1 MLEEKARLSLP
12 ASGGPG
18 AFQEKAGGL
27 EDRLP
32 APPGGVRRRLRAA
45 SRARL
50 ISTVSIVVFML
61 LWEGVVRLHLVNP
74 LFTSSPMRIAEAF
87 AQMIHEGS
95 LGKDLRVSGSEFLLG
110 YALAVVVGILVG
122 VGMGWYADVA
132 AALQPF
138 VSALYSTPRVALIPL
153 LIIWLGIGI
162 WSKVAVVFLV
172 AVFQI
177 LISTEAGV
185 RAADESLI
193 RTAHS
198 FGANDRQIFTTIVL
212 PGAVPF
218 LIAGL
223 RLGLGQ
229 ALVGIVVGELY
240 AATAGI
246 GYEIAVAGETFQ
258 TDRVFVGIA
267 ILASTAILLM
277 WGLRRLEMRFE
288 SWRPQRQGAGR

>member
-1 MLEEKARLSLP
+1 MLEEEAL
-12 ASGGPG
+12 PG
-18 AFQEKAGGL
+18 AHEEVPPLFQQARKRKGL
-27 EDRLP
+27 AP
-32 APPGGVRRRLRAA
+32 AV
-45 SRARL
+45 RARVIGAVAVIL
-50 ISTVSIVVFML
+50 FVVS
-61 LWEGVVRLHLVNP
+61 WEGVVRVGGVNP
-74 LFTSSPMRIAEAF
+74 LFTSSPTRIVSTF
-87 AQMIHEGS
+87 IQMTHEGV
-95 LGKDLRVSGSEFLLG
+95 LAKDIRVSGTEFIIG
-110 YALAVVVGILVG
+110 YSLAVVVGILVG
-122 VGMGWYADVA
+122 VAMGWYGDVS

-138 VSALYSTPRVALIPL
+138 VSALYSTPRIALVPL
-153 LIIWLGIGI
+153 FIIWLGIGI

-172 AVFQI
+172 AVFQV

-193 RTAHS
+193 RTARS

-258 TDRVFVGIA
+258 TDRVFVGIV
-267 ILASTAILLM
+267 ILASAAIVMM
-277 WGLRRLEMRFE
+277 WALRQLELRYE
-288 SWRPQRQGAGR
+288 SWKPQRQHA

>member
-1 MLEEKARLSLP
+1 MLEEKALP
-12 ASGGPG
+12 DTPEEALPLFHQSRRG
-18 AFQEKAGGL
+18 KGL
-27 EDRLP
+27 AP
-32 APPGGVRRRLRAA
+32 AV
-45 SRARL
+45 RARVIGTVAVTL
-50 ISTVSIVVFML
+50 FAIS
-61 LWEGVVRLHLVNP
+61 WEGVVRLGMVNP
-74 LFTSSPMRIAEAF
+74 LFTSSPSRIVSTF
-87 AQMIHEGS
+87 IRMTHEGV
-95 LGKDLRVSGSEFLLG
+95 LAKDIRVSGTEFLIG
-110 YALAVVVGILVG
+110 YSLAVVVGILLG
-122 VGMGWYADVA
+122 VAMGWYRDIS

-138 VSALYSTPRVALIPL
+138 VSALYSTPRIALVPL
-153 LIIWLGIGI
+153 FIIWLGIGI

-172 AVFQI
+172 AVFQV

-193 RTAHS
+193 RTARS

-258 TDRVFVGIA
+258 TDRVFVGVM
-267 ILASTAILLM
+267 ILATAAILLM
-277 WGLRRLEMRFE
+277 WCLRQLEMRFE
-288 SWRPQRQGAGR
+288 SWKPQRHT

>member
-1 MLEEKARLSLP
+1 MLEEKALPGAPEEIAPVSQDPRRRKRLSP
-12 ASGGPG
+12 T
-18 AFQEKAGGL
+18 
-27 EDRLP
+27 
-32 APPGGVRRRLRAA
+32 V
-45 SRARL
+45 RAR
-50 ISTVSIVVFML
+50 IIGTVAVILFVIT
-61 LWEGVVRLHLVNP
+61 WEGIVRLGTINP
-74 LFTSSPMRIAEAF
+74 LFTSSPTRIVSTF
-87 AQMIHEGS
+87 FQMTHEGV
-95 LGKDLRVSGSEFLLG
+95 LAKDIRVSSTEFVIG
-110 YALAVVVGILVG
+110 YSMAIVVGILVG
-122 VGMGWYADVA
+122 VAMGWYQDVS

-138 VSALYSTPRVALIPL
+138 VSALYSTPRIALVPL
-153 LIIWLGIGI
+153 FIIWLGIGI

-193 RTAHS
+193 RTARS
-198 FGANDRQIFTTIVL
+198 FGAHDGQIFTTIVL

-258 TDRVFVGIA
+258 TDRVFVGIV
-267 ILASTAILLM
+267 ILASAAIVMM
-277 WGLRRLEMRFE
+277 WALRQLEVRFE
-288 SWRPQRQGAGR
+288 SWKPQRQT

>member
-1 MLEEKARLSLP
+1 M
-12 ASGGPG
+12 
-18 AFQEKAGGL
+18 
-27 EDRLP
+27 
-32 APPGGVRRRLRAA
+32 APVV
-45 SRARL
+45 RAR
-50 ISTVSIVVFML
+50 IIGTIAVVLFVTA
-61 LWEGVVRLHLVNP
+61 WEGVVRLGLVNP
-74 LFTSSPMRIAEAF
+74 LFTSSPSRIITTF
-87 AQMIHEGS
+87 MKMLQEGV
-95 LGKDLRVSGSEFLLG
+95 LGKDLRVSGAEFAIG
-110 YALAVVVGILVG
+110 YSLAIVVGILIG
-122 VGMGWYADVA
+122 VAMGWYRDVS

-138 VSALYSTPRVALIPL
+138 VSALYSTPRIALVPL

-172 AVFQI
+172 AMFQV

-193 RTAHS
+193 RTARS
-198 FGANDRQIFTTIVL
+198 FGAKDRQIFTTIVL
-212 PGAVPF
+212 PGSVPF

-258 TDRVFVGIA
+258 TDRVFVGIVIIATAA
-267 ILASTAILLM
+267 IILM
-277 WGLRRLEMRFE
+277 WCLRQLEARYE
-288 SWRPQRQGAGR
+288 SWRPQRHA

>member
-12 ASGGPG
+12 AAGGPG
-18 AFQEKAGGL
+18 AFQEKSGGL

-32 APPGGVRRRLRAA
+32 APPGGVRRRHRAA

-50 ISTVSIVVFML
+50 ISTVSIVMFML
-61 LWEGVVRLHLVNP
+61 VWEGVVRLHLVNP
-74 LFTSSPMRIAEAF
+74 LFTSSPTRIAAAF

>member
-1 MLEEKARLSLP
+1 MLEGKSLTGSAVNARP
-12 ASGGPG
+12 A
-18 AFQEKAGGL
+18 A
-27 EDRLP
+27 P
-32 APPGGVRRRLRAA
+32 ARSRRKRAAAALRA
-45 SRARL
+45 RV
-50 ISTVSIVVFML
+50 ISTTAVVMFL
-61 LWEGVVRLHLVNP
+61 AAWEGVVRFGLINP
-74 LFTSSPMRIAEAF
+74 LFTSSPSRIVMTF
-87 AQMIHEGS
+87 LRMLHEGV
-95 LGKDLRVSGSEFLLG
+95 LAKDIRVSGTEFLIG
-110 YALAVVVGILVG
+110 YSAAILVG
-122 VGMGWYADVA
+122 VLVGVAMGWYRDVS

-138 VSALYSTPRVALIPL
+138 VSALYSTPRIALLPL
-153 LIIWLGIGI
+153 FIIWLGIGI

-172 AVFQI
+172 AMFQI
-177 LISTEAGV
+177 LINAEAGV

-193 RTAHS
+193 RTARS
-198 FGANDRQIFTTIVL
+198 FGANDWQIFTTIVV

-267 ILASTAILLM
+267 ILALAAIFLM
-277 WGLRRLEMRFE
+277 WCLRRVELRFE
-288 SWRPQRQGAGR
+288 RWKPQRAA

>member
-1 MLEEKARLSLP
+1 MLEEKALP
-12 ASGGPG
+12 SAHEEAQPIFDQPRGRKG
-18 AFQEKAGGL
+18 FT
-27 EDRLP
+27 P
-32 APPGGVRRRLRAA
+32 AV
-45 SRARL
+45 RARL
-50 ISTVSIVVFML
+50 IGSVSVILFVSV
-61 LWEGVVRLHLVNP
+61 WEGVVRLGMVNP
-74 LFTSSPMRIAEAF
+74 LFTSSPTRIVSTF
-87 AQMIHEGS
+87 LRMTHEGI
-95 LGKDLRVSGSEFLLG
+95 LAKDIRVSGTEFLIG
-110 YALAVVVGILVG
+110 YSLAVVVGILLG
-122 VGMGWYADVA
+122 VAMGWYRDIS

-138 VSALYSTPRVALIPL
+138 VSALYSTPRIALVPL
-153 LIIWLGIGI
+153 FIIWLGIGI

-172 AVFQI
+172 AVFQV

-185 RAADESLI
+185 RAADASLI
-193 RTAHS
+193 RTARS

-258 TDRVFVGIA
+258 TDRVFVGVV
-267 ILASTAILLM
+267 ILATAAILLM
-277 WGLRRLEMRFE
+277 WCLRQLEMRFE
-288 SWRPQRQGAGR
+288 SWKPQRHT

>member
-1 MLEEKARLSLP
+1 MLEEKALPAGGERLDAPVPRPRRGRLSP
-12 ASGGPG
+12 T
-18 AFQEKAGGL
+18 
-27 EDRLP
+27 
-32 APPGGVRRRLRAA
+32 V
-45 SRARL
+45 RARAIGTIAVTL
-50 ISTVSIVVFML
+50 FVVA
-61 LWEGVVRLHLVNP
+61 WEGVVRLGQVNP
-74 LFTSSPMRIAEAF
+74 LFTSSPTRIVATF
-87 AQMIHEGS
+87 IRMLHEGV
-95 LGKDLRVSGSEFLLG
+95 LGKDIRVSGTEFLIG
-110 YALAVVVGILVG
+110 YGLAVVVGILLG
-122 VGMGWYADVA
+122 VAMGWYRDVA

-138 VSALYSTPRVALIPL
+138 VSALYSTPRIALVPL
-153 LIIWLGIGI
+153 FIIWLGIGI

-172 AVFQI
+172 AVFQV

-193 RTAHS
+193 RTARS
-198 FGANDRQIFTTIVL
+198 FGARDRQIFSTIVL

-258 TDRVFVGIA
+258 TDRVFVGIV
-267 ILASTAILLM
+267 ILASAAIVLM
-277 WGLRRLEMRFE
+277 WALRQWELRFE
-288 SWRPQRQGAGR
+288 SWKPQHRA